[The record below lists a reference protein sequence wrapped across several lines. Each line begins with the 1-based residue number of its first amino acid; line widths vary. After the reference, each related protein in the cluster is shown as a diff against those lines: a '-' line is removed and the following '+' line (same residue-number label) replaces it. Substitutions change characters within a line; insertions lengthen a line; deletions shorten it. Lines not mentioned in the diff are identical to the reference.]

1 MKNKVVLTQVYLYE
15 EDKQY
20 LKEKEKVR
28 GDFSR
33 EIRNAVHKRVEEMK
47 GEEDAII
54 NRNRK

>member
-15 EDKQY
+15 EDKKY
-20 LKEKEKVR
+20 LNEKEKVR

-47 GEEDAII
+47 GEE
-54 NRNRK
+54 NGSTNSKRT